1 MGKDEFVI
9 RAMKDDE
16 IDIAIAWAA
25 QEGWNPGNC
34 DAKSYVIA
42 DPQGFLI
49 GLLNN
54 EPIAVI
60 SAIKYDDSFGF
71 IGFYIVKPE
80 YRGQGFG
87 YRIWQAA
94 MAYLSGCNIG
104 LDGVVEQQG
113 NYRKSGFELAYRNI
127 RYQGTFTSELLAD
140 KAVTFDGTVCDV
152 DEHQIQAYEKP
163 FFPVCRDDFNHQW
176 RVQPNADALS
186 IVNQRTTTGYGVIR
200 ACEEGYK
207 IGPLYA
213 ENLDT
218 AKALIDALLGKV
230 TAATNEPVIAF
241 LDTPEPN
248 QDAVWLAESLGMTK
262 VFETARMYTAD
273 EPDLPIAQTFGVASF
288 EIG

>member
-9 RAMKDDE
+9 RAMRYDE

-25 QEGWNPGNC
+25 QEGWNPGKC
-34 DAKSYVIA
+34 DAKSYAIA

-49 GLLNN
+49 GLLND

-60 SAIKYDDSFGF
+60 SAIKYDNSFGF

-104 LDGVVEQQG
+104 LDGVVEQQD

-127 RYQGTFTSELLAD
+127 RYQGAFTAELLAD
-140 KAVTFDGTVCDV
+140 KAEAFDGIVCDV
-152 DEHQIQAYEKP
+152 ADHDIQAYEKP
-163 FFPVCRDDFNHQW
+163 FFPVCRDSFNHQW

-186 IVNQRTTTGYGVIR
+186 IVNQGTITGYGVIR

-213 ENLDT
+213 DNTDT
-218 AKALIDALLGKV
+218 AKALIYALLGKV
-230 TAATNEPVIAF
+230 NPGTNESVIAF

-248 QDAVWLAESLGMTK
+248 QDAVQLAESLGMTK

-273 EPDLPIAQTFGVASF
+273 EPKLPISQTYGVTSF